1 MRLACAPIVVVGAM
15 PFDERKLSKYQTGMR
30 RRIDDL
36 RRKTEDSLDFAMD
49 FMMQDRVDTY
59 FRVEEGLG
67 EIDRTLGLIEE
78 ELAQIHDLS
87 GALRLDSR
95 LEFVEDRFEE
105 FDSEIR
111 QRPRRRRRKINFADF
126 FKAAGGGGGEPSA
139 SRGEINSASEAL
151 AALGLDD
158 GCSMSAITA
167 AFRQR
172 AKKLHPD
179 VRKGDRSSE
188 PELRRIIEAYQYLRE
203 NFIMVNVDQP
213 RRSGFNG
220 GVSE

>member
-1 MRLACAPIVVVGAM
+1 M
-15 PFDERKLSKYQTGMR
+15 PFDERRLGKYQAGMR

-49 FMMQDRVDTY
+49 HMMQDRVDTY
-59 FRVEEGLG
+59 FRIEEGLD

-87 GALRLDSR
+87 GASRLDSR

-126 FKAAGGGGGEPSA
+126 FKAAGGGGEASA
-139 SRGEINSASEAL
+139 SRGEINSASEAFTT
-151 AALGLDD
+151 LGLDY
-158 GCSMSAITA
+158 GSSMSAITA

-203 NFIMVNVDQP
+203 NFMMVNVDQP
-213 RRSGFNG
+213 RRSGFSG
-220 GVSE
+220 EASE